1 MMWIRQSESGSF
13 EGQAAD
19 LLLRDVCL
27 SWLWWLNKS
36 WVWSD
41 GRSDG
46 CYNDKTP
53 FPLPLFDFVILN
65 CRRRRCCS
73 DFNARDDEFRPPPF
87 ISTPFPSSLT
97 AGLSAI
103 QALFRTV
110 SPRSL
115 YHLPKYSTTYQRT
128 FSVWAYLQNL
138 NAFKMLRALPPPPS
152 SRFEFSH
159 RTVSNLIAMLYNFV
173 SLWQSGT
180 RGR

>member
-1 MMWIRQSESGSF
+1 MIWIRLSESGSF
-13 EGQAAD
+13 EGQAMARAAD

-36 WVWSD
+36 WVWLA

-65 CRRRRCCS
+65 CRCS

-103 QALFRTV
+103 QDCVT
-110 SPRSL
+110 
-115 YHLPKYSTTYQRT
+115 KK
-128 FSVWAYLQNL
+128 SV
-138 NAFKMLRALPPPPS
+138 PS
-152 SRFEFSH
+152 SKVFNDISE
-159 RTVSNLIAMLYNFV
+159 NLFCLGLPSEAKRL
-173 SLWQSGT
+173 
-180 RGR
+180 